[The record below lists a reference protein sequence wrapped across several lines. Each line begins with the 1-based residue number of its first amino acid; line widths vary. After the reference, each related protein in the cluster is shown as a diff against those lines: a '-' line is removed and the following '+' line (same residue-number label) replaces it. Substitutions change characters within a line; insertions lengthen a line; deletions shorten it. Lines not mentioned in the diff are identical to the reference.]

1 MTYFF
6 FCFQAVAELAVVIY
20 TALDFGLN
28 DGEERN
34 LSPGLENLLD
44 LMTSIGEENV
54 TIFTEVT
61 LNIDKAK
68 YGSNLRGYCLIVTH
82 TSPVMY
88 LFKKKFTP

>member
-1 MTYFF
+1 MCFTTVLRWMTDVIFV
-6 FCFQAVAELAVVIY
+6 CFQAVAELAVVIY

-54 TIFTEVT
+54 TISLQKFPQYRQGKTQLKFERV
-61 LNIDKAK
+61 
-68 YGSNLRGYCLIVTH
+68 
-82 TSPVMY
+82 
-88 LFKKKFTP
+88 LFN